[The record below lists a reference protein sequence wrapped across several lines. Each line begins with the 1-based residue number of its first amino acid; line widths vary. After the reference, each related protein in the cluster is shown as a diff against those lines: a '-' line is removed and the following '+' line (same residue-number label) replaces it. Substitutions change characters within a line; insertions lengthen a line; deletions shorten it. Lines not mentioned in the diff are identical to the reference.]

1 MAPLIRRTLT
11 TLNALVLA
19 AVAVS
24 CSDTVAP
31 PVDAE
36 APAAYIA
43 VKVAWLPGERAAFL
57 NRVMTN
63 HELVFLYAGDVSDL
77 APQLYADPDSH
88 VVVIANPLAAPS
100 LTGPILAQLTAPQFS
115 TAWNFNGLKITSV
128 NNTVTPADTTFWHLT
143 VWSNPADALDHGF
156 AIAGSR
162 LSAFNITPT
171 NSVVF
176 DASGGKSGAAT
187 GEYHASTGT
196 LWIDNSTQGIFKIQ
210 SQTYPGAF
218 SSVTSGPYLGGQVRA
233 GSQFGRISNSVL
245 TRTAGA
251 EAPLSF
257 TVDFDYRSAGIPSVE
272 ILCVFPTPCTTNV
285 PAIMAAWR
293 AGQLPGSLTARLP
306 GAAPGRVRRR

>member
-1 MAPLIRRTLT
+1 MAILRRNLFSATGL
-11 TLNALVLA
+11 LLLGVGLSA
-19 AVAVS
+19 
-24 CSDTVAP
+24 CSSDPVVNDP
-31 PVDAE
+31 PS
-36 APAAYIA
+36 AYIA
-43 VKVAWLPGERAAFL
+43 VKIAWLPGERAAFL

-77 APQLYADPDSH
+77 APQLFADPDSH

-100 LTGPILAQLTAPQFS
+100 LTGPISAQLMGPQFS

-128 NNTVTPADTTFWHLT
+128 NNNMAPPDTTFWHLT

-156 AIAGSR
+156 AIAANRASV
-162 LSAFNITPT
+162 FNITPT
-171 NSVVF
+171 NSVTF

-187 GEYHASTGT
+187 GEYHASTAT
-196 LWIDNSTQGIFKIQ
+196 LWLDNSTQGIFKVQ

-218 SSVTSGPYLGGQVRA
+218 SSVTTGPYLGGQVRA
-233 GSQFGRISNSVL
+233 GTQFGRISNSVL

-257 TVDFDYRSAGIPSVE
+257 TVDFDYRTTGIPSVE

-285 PAIMAAWR
+285 PALAA
-293 AGQLPGSLTARLP
+293 AQLRH
-306 GAAPGRVRRR
+306 R